1 MKTKYVLIITALF
14 FATAIT
20 SVFAQPDW
28 ARVNYETSTVF
39 TGYVKVN
46 GLNADVNDMVA
57 VFVNN
62 ECRMVSRIV
71 MHNDSS
77 YVSAV
82 IHSVGTPEQA
92 VIKYWDSHTNTVHT
106 LDTMVTISNHGTV
119 KRFPIEIKSEQI
131 PDDPTDV
138 VVVGNTLEIYPS
150 PFTNT
155 IQIESSKPISSVQIF
170 NSIGSKMF
178 AKKANGSLQVSID
191 GSELSAGMYLVSIE
205 FNDGTIQTKKVFKK

>member
-1 MKTKYVLIITALF
+1 MKTRHVLSIYAIF
-14 FATAIT
+14 FAITVT

-57 VFVNN
+57 IFVNN
-62 ECRMVSRIV
+62 ECRMVSRII
-71 MHNDSS
+71 MYNDTS

-82 IHSVGTPEQA
+82 IHSSGIPEQA
-92 VIKYWDSHTNTVHT
+92 VIKYWDSHTNSVHT
-106 LDTMVTISNHGTV
+106 LDTLVTITNHGTV

-131 PDDPTDV
+131 PEDPTEI
-138 VVVGNTLEIYPS
+138 VVVGNKLEVFPS

-155 IQIESSKPISSVQIF
+155 IQIESSKPIQSVQIF
-170 NSIGSKMF
+170 NTIGSRMF
-178 AKKANGSLQVSID
+178 SKNENGSLQVIVD
-191 GSELSAGMYLVSIE
+191 GSKLSAGMYLVSIE
-205 FNDGTIQTKKVFKK
+205 FTDGSIQTKKVFKK